1 MMNLSK
7 IIDLE
12 IPDLGDAEEIEL
24 VKWYVS
30 KGESVKEGAELA
42 EITTQKVVF
51 TLESPCKGKVLEIYA
66 QEGSKVQKG
75 KVVAKLGIE

>member
-1 MMNLSK
+1 MKKLMSTL
-7 IIDLE
+7 DLE

-24 VKWYVS
+24 VKWYT
-30 KGESVKEGAELA
+30 SVGTKVEEGQELA

-51 TLESPCKGKVLEIYA
+51 TLESPCKGKILEICV

-75 KVVAKLGIE
+75 QVVAKLGLE